1 MLKASLR
8 SHLTL
13 WFTGLSLLTLL
24 IVAQTICSAIA
35 QAAFAVVGH
44 VTVSVGITLARA
56 SDANPAALIN
66 RADQQLYQAK
76 RLGRNRVASFE
87 QSS

>member
-1 MLKASLR
+1 MFKASLR

-44 VTVSVGITLARA
+44 AGAGIGRQ
-56 SDANPAALIN
+56 SGG
-66 RADQQLYQAK
+66 ADQS
-76 RLGRNRVASFE
+76 R
-87 QSS
+87 